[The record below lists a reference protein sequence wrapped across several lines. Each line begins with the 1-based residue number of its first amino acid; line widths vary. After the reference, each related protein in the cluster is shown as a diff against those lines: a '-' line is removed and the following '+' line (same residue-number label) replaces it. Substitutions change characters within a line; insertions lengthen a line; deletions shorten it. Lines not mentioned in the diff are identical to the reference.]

1 LYIITTGWPK
11 VLVLTL
17 SKDKVVLAFAAILST
32 FLFPILISCLL
43 YVAMICIKKR
53 QFQNRI
59 DAATKTMETDKA
71 SYNLNSITDE
81 FEDREH
87 QAETENPDFMQNQ
100 LCTLGAQEVVSLL
113 SSYTSK
119 QLN

>member
-17 SKDKVVLAFAAILST
+17 SKDKVVLAFAAILCT

-59 DAATKTMETDKA
+59 DAATKTLETDKA

>member
-1 LYIITTGWPK
+1 
-11 VLVLTL
+11 
-17 SKDKVVLAFAAILST
+17 
-32 FLFPILISCLL
+32 
-43 YVAMICIKKR
+43 
-53 QFQNRI
+53 
-59 DAATKTMETDKA
+59 METDKA